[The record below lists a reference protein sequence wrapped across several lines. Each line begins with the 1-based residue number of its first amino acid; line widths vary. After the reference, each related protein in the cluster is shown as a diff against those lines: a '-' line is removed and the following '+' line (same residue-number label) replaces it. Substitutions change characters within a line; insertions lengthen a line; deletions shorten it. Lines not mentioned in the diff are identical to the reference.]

1 MNTEEESNTAP
12 SNPQEKEEENQ
23 TDNLIDDHEK
33 ANGTTPLD
41 NILERIESSLQEPV
55 SQKQEPTDEPIK
67 EDDLDKSSVSNY
79 LVIEENKS
87 SDKETDNNDQN
98 ENKDK
103 NNNDNPQEIFE
114 TTLPPQTIS
123 PTQDLQDNKSSS
135 SSSLSSNADNED
147 HLKNDKELDEAIY
160 ELVHHFKPPAQELRT
175 PITQL
180 LERRRVEALIAGDY
194 DLAEEQDKIA
204 GILNTV
210 LQNEQQKINEDKTI
224 DILYSR
230 WQQLIQKQNQI
241 NAKWDAKVQE
251 FIAESD
257 KQKQEMEIAHEEEV
271 DNFISRWKDPN
282 FLRPFNKP
290 SSKLLQMREQEKAMA
305 ISRMYAQAKEMKAVA
320 DRLQREETQQAQAK
334 ISATMTMER
343 NKLAAKQNKE
353 ENAWNS
359 YRQRML
365 KSFQAERQKELRPVQ
380 TAMQQ
385 IKAKKSSPMKGSGA
399 KRQHYG
405 IPNSALPTL
414 PNSRAESAL
423 SEASNKSGHS
433 NKKGNSNANANANNN
448 NNFSPR
454 TQAIYTRFR
463 SEKKTTLLDVG
474 PVDEATLLSM
484 KKPPTSRP
492 RSTVGTATGRGPTVK
507 RTQVSKKVPSRK

>member
-114 TTLPPQTIS
+114 TTLPPQTIP

-210 LQNEQQKINEDKTI
+210 LQNEQQKINEDK
-224 DILYSR
+224 
-230 WQQLIQKQNQI
+230 
-241 NAKWDAKVQE
+241 
-251 FIAESD
+251 
-257 KQKQEMEIAHEEEV
+257 
-271 DNFISRWKDPN
+271 
-282 FLRPFNKP
+282 
-290 SSKLLQMREQEKAMA
+290 
-305 ISRMYAQAKEMKAVA
+305 
-320 DRLQREETQQAQAK
+320 DR
-334 ISATMTMER
+334 
-343 NKLAAKQNKE
+343 
-353 ENAWNS
+353 
-359 YRQRML
+359 
-365 KSFQAERQKELRPVQ
+365 KSV
-380 TAMQQ
+380 
-385 IKAKKSSPMKGSGA
+385 
-399 KRQHYG
+399 
-405 IPNSALPTL
+405 
-414 PNSRAESAL
+414 
-423 SEASNKSGHS
+423 
-433 NKKGNSNANANANNN
+433 
-448 NNFSPR
+448 
-454 TQAIYTRFR
+454 
-463 SEKKTTLLDVG
+463 V
-474 PVDEATLLSM
+474 
-484 KKPPTSRP
+484 
-492 RSTVGTATGRGPTVK
+492 
-507 RTQVSKKVPSRK
+507 